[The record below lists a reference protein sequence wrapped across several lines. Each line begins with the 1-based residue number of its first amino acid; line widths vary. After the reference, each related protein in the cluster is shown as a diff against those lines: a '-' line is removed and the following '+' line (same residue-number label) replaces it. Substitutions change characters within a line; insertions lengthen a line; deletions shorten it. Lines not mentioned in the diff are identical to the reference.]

1 MEEIKPVS
9 SPAEILSAVISN
21 NANAL
26 NNFPLEDGFDEF
38 NDVPLEEFL
47 YHAKIQRELEKTA
60 EWGSAAATIPL
71 WEVIRTK
78 LLNKEP
84 RNIEGD
90 VKSARASAGHDV
102 DNSSADDEK
111 NKDYDLITEPIET
124 SKENANRALRV
135 ASWGSVFYLITTDI
149 LGPTSAPYAI
159 AELGYVPGA
168 LLYFLFGICAAYCGA
183 LLWNQFL
190 HYRNPCCGTHLSN
203 IGELKGLSILGQMN
217 GKNGSSKINFV
228 VGDRVFKYTREL
240 YDTSK
245 KLMATLNSN
254 FEDLTVKADQIVAQ
268 QKKNQSLVK
277 NLNKEIA
284 TIKSAEI
291 LQKINEK
298 GKGKSYYVYREE
310 GDLEFINKIY
320 SDVKDTIDA
329 TESTLVLIAGTEK
342 ESAVVACGYNIATVV
357 EELKK
362 RVPLLKGGG
371 KLVFPGGKYQ
381 GRAVLGRGELK
392 HVLEYLESL

>member
-1 MEEIKPVS
+1 MGDMINYIEIKRKLTNEEIENVM
-9 SPAEILSAVISN
+9 N
-21 NANAL
+21 
-26 NNFPLEDGFDEF
+26 EF
-38 NDVPLEEFL
+38 NQLVFENLKVDVELPQTDSHDEEKGIMRVI
-47 YHAKIQRELEKTA
+47 KI
-60 EWGSAAATIPL
+60 
-71 WEVIRTK
+71 
-78 LLNKEP
+78 
-84 RNIEGD
+84 GD
-90 VKSARASAGHDV
+90 LD
-102 DNSSADDEK
+102 
-111 NKDYDLITEPIET
+111 
-124 SKENANRALRV
+124 
-135 ASWGSVFYLITTDI
+135 
-149 LGPTSAPYAI
+149 
-159 AELGYVPGA
+159 
-168 LLYFLFGICAAYCGA
+168 
-183 LLWNQFL
+183 
-190 HYRNPCCGTHLSN
+190 RNPCCGTHLSN